1 MRLTSHDL
9 RDLQILKYYRLVRK
23 WACKT
28 YGLTDADLE
37 LLIYLDCK
45 GRFTRQ
51 EFIDGTYTMSWDK
64 NRWEKLRRNG
74 WIEAWRHRNRT
85 TIKYSVFKTSFKCSH
100 LISRIYRILLGEED
114 IPFSKVVNNAEGI
127 LDKVITT
134 DKERDEAKL
143 ALKSLLLEAEKEAFA
158 KEVEDRK
165 SARDMYKDDA
175 FIQKVLATLF
185 TAAYFGLSF
194 MMFKVF
200 VVKEINLGE
209 FEISFISTIFGAM
222 SAKVNTVVDFFF
234 GGSSKKNEQI
244 KK

>member
-1 MRLTSHDL
+1 M
-9 RDLQILKYYRLVRK
+9 IGKFIG
-23 WACKT
+23 
-28 YGLTDADLE
+28 GLF
-37 LLIYLDCK
+37 
-45 GRFTRQ
+45 G
-51 EFIDGTYTMSWDK
+51 
-64 NRWEKLRRNG
+64 
-74 WIEAWRHRNRT
+74 
-85 TIKYSVFKTSFKCSH
+85 
-100 LISRIYRILLGEED
+100 
-114 IPFSKVVNNAEGI
+114 KVVDNAEGI

-143 ALKSLLLEAEKEAFA
+143 ALKTLLLEAENVAFA

-234 GGSSKKNEQI
+234 GGSSKKN
-244 KK
+244 

>member
-1 MRLTSHDL
+1 M
-9 RDLQILKYYRLVRK
+9 IGKI
-23 WACKT
+23 AN
-28 YGLTDADLE
+28 GLFGKIVD
-37 LLIYLDCK
+37 
-45 GRFTRQ
+45 
-51 EFIDGTYTMSWDK
+51 
-64 NRWEKLRRNG
+64 
-74 WIEAWRHRNRT
+74 
-85 TIKYSVFKTSFKCSH
+85 
-100 LISRIYRILLGEED
+100 
-114 IPFSKVVNNAEGI
+114 NAEGI

-143 ALKSLLLEAEKEAFA
+143 ALRRVLLEAEAEAFA

-194 MMFKVF
+194 MMFRYF
-200 VVKEINLGE
+200 VMGDIEMGE

-234 GGSSKKNEQI
+234 GGSSKKNEQQQNN

>member
-1 MRLTSHDL
+1 M
-9 RDLQILKYYRLVRK
+9 IGKFVN
-23 WACKT
+23 
-28 YGLTDADLE
+28 GLFGKIVD
-37 LLIYLDCK
+37 
-45 GRFTRQ
+45 
-51 EFIDGTYTMSWDK
+51 
-64 NRWEKLRRNG
+64 
-74 WIEAWRHRNRT
+74 
-85 TIKYSVFKTSFKCSH
+85 
-100 LISRIYRILLGEED
+100 
-114 IPFSKVVNNAEGI
+114 NAEGI

-143 ALKSLLLEAEKEAFA
+143 ALKRVLLEAEKEAFA

-175 FIQKVLATLF
+175 FIQKILATLF

-194 MMFKVF
+194 MMFRYF
-200 VVKEINLGE
+200 VMGDIEMGE

-234 GGSSKKNEQI
+234 GGSSKKNEQQT